1 LCSSLEYAFM
11 SQEKEFSID
20 INSGDR
26 LLSAHAGETLFQALK
41 RQNLYLPTACGGQG
55 KCGFCRLRVLAG
67 GCNAPSDIEK
77 TLLGEQEVSR
87 GMRLACQA
95 FVEGNLQ
102 VEIPR
107 AYYSVGEYRVKITQK
122 IPLTRDI
129 LLVRC
134 QAVEPR
140 LIRVEAGCWMQW
152 VIPPYD
158 GGNEPYLRSFSL
170 ASDPKDQRN
179 LDFIIRRNPH
189 GKGTAWI
196 FEKAEVGETLTLRG
210 PNGDFHLQPNNREAI
225 FIAGGSG
232 LSAIRS
238 ILLDMCTRKVT
249 RKARLFFGAVSR
261 RDLYLTEELAA
272 LETKLPDFK
281 FIPALSAPLPD
292 DNWSGETGL
301 ITEVVGRHYADCRD
315 MEAYL
320 CGSPGMLEA
329 CLKVLQERGMPAENI
344 HFDKFVT
351 SC

>member
-1 LCSSLEYAFM
+1 M
-11 SQEKEFSID
+11 NQGNGFSID
-20 INSGDR
+20 INFGDR
-26 LLSAHAGETLFQALK
+26 ILKAEAGETLFQALK
-41 RQNLYLPTACGGQG
+41 RQNFYLPTACGGQG
-55 KCGFCRLRVLAG
+55 KCGFCRLRILAG
-67 GCNAPSDIEK
+67 VCSLASDAEK
-77 TLLGEQEVSR
+77 KLLGEEEISR

-95 FVEGNLQ
+95 QIVGDLQ
-102 VEIPR
+102 IEIPR
-107 AYYSVGEYRVKITQK
+107 SYYSIGEYRVKITQK
-122 IPLTRDI
+122 TSLTRDI
-129 LLVRC
+129 LLIRC

-179 LDFIIRRNPH
+179 LDFIIRRNPCGH
-189 GKGTAWI
+189 GTAWI
-196 FEKAEVGETLTLRG
+196 FERAQVGEILTLRG

-261 RDLYLTEELAA
+261 RDLYLTEEMES
-272 LETKLPDFK
+272 LESKLPDFK
-281 FIPALSAPLPD
+281 FIPALSAPLPE
-292 DNWSGETGL
+292 DNWAWETGL
-301 ITEVVGRHYADCRD
+301 ITEVVSRHYSNCRD

-320 CGSPGMLEA
+320 CGSPGMLDA
-329 CLKVLQERGMPAENI
+329 CLKVLQGRGMPAENI

>member
-1 LCSSLEYAFM
+1 M
-11 SQEKEFSID
+11 QQGTGFSIN

-26 LLSAHAGETLFQALK
+26 ILNAGAGETLFQALK

-55 KCGFCRLRVLAG
+55 KCGFCRLRVRAG
-67 GCNAPSDIEK
+67 VCSKPSDVEK
-77 TLLGEQEVSR
+77 KLLGDTELAR
-87 GMRLACQA
+87 GLRLACQA
-95 FVEGNLQ
+95 QVEGDLQ
-102 VEIPR
+102 IEIPHS
-107 AYYSVGEYRVKITQK
+107 YYSVGEYRVKITQK
-122 IPLTRDI
+122 LPLTRDI
-129 LLVRC
+129 LLLRC

-158 GGNEPYLRSFSL
+158 GGPEPYLRSFSL

-179 LDFIIRRNPH
+179 LDFIIRRNPC

-196 FEKAEVGETLTLRG
+196 FEKAQVGEMLTLRG

-261 RDLYLTEELAA
+261 RDLYLTEEMAS
-272 LETKLPDFK
+272 LESKLPDFQ
-281 FIPALSAPLPD
+281 FIPALSAPLPE
-292 DNWSGETGL
+292 DNWEG
-301 ITEVVGRHYADCRD
+301 
-315 MEAYL
+315 
-320 CGSPGMLEA
+320 
-329 CLKVLQERGMPAENI
+329 
-344 HFDKFVT
+344 
-351 SC
+351 

>member
-1 LCSSLEYAFM
+1 M
-11 SQEKEFSID
+11 RQGNGFSIE

-26 LLSAHAGETLFQALK
+26 ILESRAGETLFQALT
-41 RQNLYLPTACGGQG
+41 RQDLYLPTACGGQG
-55 KCGFCRLRVLAG
+55 KCGLCRLRIRSGECSV
-67 GCNAPSDIEK
+67 PSDAEIK
-77 TLLGEQEVSR
+77 LLGAEELSR
-87 GMRLACQA
+87 GLRLACQA
-95 FVEGNLQ
+95 QIESDLHI
-102 VEIPR
+102 EIPLS
-107 AYYSVGEYRVKITQK
+107 YYSVGEYRVKITQK
-122 IPLTRDI
+122 LPLTRDI

-140 LIRVEAGCWMQW
+140 LIRLEAGCWMQW

-158 GGNEPYLRSFSL
+158 GGNEPYLRPFSL

-179 LDFIIRRNPH
+179 LDFIIRRNPCGH
-189 GKGTAWI
+189 GTAWI
-196 FEKAEVGETLTLRG
+196 FEKAQIGEILTLRG

-238 ILLDMCTRKVT
+238 ILLDMCTRKVS

-261 RDLYLTEELAA
+261 QDLYLTEEMES
-272 LETKLPDFK
+272 LESKLSDFK
-281 FIPALSAPLPD
+281 FIPALSAPLAG
-292 DNWSGETGL
+292 DNWNGETGL
-301 ITEVVGRHYADCRD
+301 ITDVVGRHYTNCQE

-329 CLKVLQERGMPAENI
+329 CLKVLLDRGMPEGNI